1 MPWNWRQNRAMELRR
16 KIRLQIKMQ
25 KANCTEEDEKEI
37 SRLPSWN
44 RRFGAVQRI
53 RSRS

>member
-1 MPWNWRQNRAMELRR
+1 MAWNWRNYRAMELRR

-25 KANCTEEDEKEI
+25 KAGCTEEDEKLVNQ
-37 SRLPSWN
+37 LPSWN
-44 RRFGAVQRI
+44 KRFGAVQRI